1 MLIVFISVDVRHRG
15 PSHPD
20 GHQSLCIC
28 VCMGV
33 HICTHPIVALML
45 NPKEVQSTLRCL
57 PELKSSMSVCY
68 KRVITD
74 KTEKGTRVSVGK
86 LALVARVFALIL
98 SVIGVSKTLF
108 LLGQY

>member
-1 MLIVFISVDVRHRG
+1 
-15 PSHPD
+15 
-20 GHQSLCIC
+20 
-28 VCMGV
+28 
-33 HICTHPIVALML
+33 
-45 NPKEVQSTLRCL
+45 
-57 PELKSSMSVCY
+57 MSVFY